1 MLARNPDDWYN
12 CATYANLNKPQ
23 RFQEKGTA
31 IMESM
36 ETPVSLLVYAYNEQD
51 KADQVL
57 KALKELDKTG
67 IIAVLNAAVLVMDK
81 DGKVRLKETEDVD
94 AKRGAL
100 FGAIAGGLIG
110 LLGGPAGVIVGAAA
124 GAATGGV
131 AAHNIDMGFADEYLR
146 EIQSSLKPG
155 TSAIIALVEHEWVEH
170 VVAELKEFEGQLF
183 RQTLKADIAAQLASA
198 SDDETAV

>member
-1 MLARNPDDWYN
+1 MDA
-12 CATYANLNKPQ
+12 
-23 RFQEKGTA
+23 
-31 IMESM
+31 M

-81 DGKVRLKETEDVD
+81 DGKVKLTETEDVD

-131 AAHNIDMGFADEYLR
+131 AAHRIDMGFSDEYLK
-146 EIQSSLKPG
+146 EVQESLKPG
-155 TSAIIALVEHEWVEH
+155 SSAIIALVEHEWVEK
-170 VVAELKEFEGQLF
+170 VIQELEEFEGQLF
-183 RQTLKADIAAQLASA
+183 RQALKADIAAQLAASNSA
-198 SDDETAV
+198 ESAM